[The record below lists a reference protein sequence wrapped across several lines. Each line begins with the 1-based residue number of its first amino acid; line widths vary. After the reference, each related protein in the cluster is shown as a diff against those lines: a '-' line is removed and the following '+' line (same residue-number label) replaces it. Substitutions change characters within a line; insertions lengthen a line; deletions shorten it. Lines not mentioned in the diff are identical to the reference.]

1 MIASEP
7 RPLIGEAPL
16 QLDALTQTSIYRV
29 RVNIGTCPQNVRV
42 ESWDDFGAMDSYT
55 VAPVDIR

>member
-1 MIASEP
+1 M
-7 RPLIGEAPL
+7 

-42 ESWDDFGAMDSYT
+42 ESWDDYGAMDSYT